1 MWFCPSVISK
11 TIFGHKIQILIL
23 EWRKLRIFKSDPK
36 RILKKAEEIHKYLSL
51 RIKKFA
57 HTWFSTKSSPS
68 AGGGIFFCQKMH
80 LESFRIFFW
89 EWWFMRA
96 QLSCNFSKIKMDW
109 SWHYQM
115 NNEAILVKQKN
126 YQTCDEKQQCQ
137 EVKKSENEKK
147 TSTKPTPTNITH
159 PTDQGKKKRK
169 NHRVSVY
176 CLSFEK
182 TWFFCIILES
192 QNSHYFQYQTQVN
205 LWTKC
210 MTLPQCEM

>member
-36 RILKKAEEIHKYLSL
+36 RILKKVEEIHKYLSL

-159 PTDQGKKKRK
+159 PTDQGKKREKIIEFP
-169 NHRVSVY
+169 SIVY
-176 CLSFEK
+176 LLKKLDFFASLSFPN
-182 TWFFCIILES
+182 FFRL
-192 QNSHYFQYQTQVN
+192 T
-205 LWTKC
+205 
-210 MTLPQCEM
+210 

>member
-1 MWFCPSVISK
+1 MA
-11 TIFGHKIQILIL
+11 QITNTNV
-23 EWRKLRIFKSDPK
+23 FKSDPK
-36 RILKKAEEIHKYLSL
+36 RILKKVEEIHKYLSL

-159 PTDQGKKKRK
+159 PTDQGKKREKIIEFP
-169 NHRVSVY
+169 SIVY
-176 CLSFEK
+176 LLKKLDFFASLSFPN
-182 TWFFCIILES
+182 FFRL
-192 QNSHYFQYQTQVN
+192 T
-205 LWTKC
+205 
-210 MTLPQCEM
+210 